1 MSSGSTGTIMGTDSS
16 SGYSFSSP
24 FTIQEQEEQRPQ
36 QQEQGLAS
44 LTEGATTKAAWT
56 GCMRSGRIN
65 IRP

>member
-44 LTEGATTKAAWT
+44 LTEGATTKAAC
-56 GCMRSGRIN
+56 GQVA
-65 IRP
+65 